1 MTITQVTK
9 LEILTPHPEH
19 KSVFLLSHNPGGRV
33 LLREG
38 KAVHAMGHN
47 PETSK
52 LRKKLCKRSPYSLP
66 RQIACIR
73 NDVPRESHRDI
84 FVIYQ
89 PIPIIPEIILGI
101 HRSVIQQRILTTQ
114 DNFIP

>member
-19 KSVFLLSHNPGGRV
+19 KKGFLLSHNPGGRI

-52 LRKKLCKRSPYSLP
+52 LRKNCTKSPLTPYLGKLP
-66 RQIACIR
+66 A
-73 NDVPRESHRDI
+73 
-84 FVIYQ
+84 
-89 PIPIIPEIILGI
+89 LGMMF
-101 HRSVIQQRILTTQ
+101 HESVIVTFL
-114 DNFIP
+114 

>member
-19 KSVFLLSHNPGGRV
+19 KKGFLLSHNPGGRV

-47 PETSK
+47 P
-52 LRKKLCKRSPYSLP
+52 

-73 NDVPRESHRDI
+73 NDVPRECHRDI

-114 DNFIP
+114 DNFIPQHHLI